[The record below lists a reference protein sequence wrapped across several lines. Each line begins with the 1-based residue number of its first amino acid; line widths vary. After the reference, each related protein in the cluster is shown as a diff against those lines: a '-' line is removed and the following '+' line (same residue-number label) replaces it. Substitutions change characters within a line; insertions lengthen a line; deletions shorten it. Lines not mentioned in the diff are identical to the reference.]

1 MEGKEDIFEVVIS
14 GVGGKFPMSENIE
27 ELRKNLNNKVN
38 MVTESDCRWNKGKL
52 ELDLKFKFFEN
63 VKTRSNIFY
72 VKDCIR

>member
-52 ELDLKFKFFEN
+52 DW
-63 VKTRSNIFY
+63 I
-72 VKDCIR
+72 

>member
-52 ELDLKFKFFEN
+52 ELDLKFQFFEN